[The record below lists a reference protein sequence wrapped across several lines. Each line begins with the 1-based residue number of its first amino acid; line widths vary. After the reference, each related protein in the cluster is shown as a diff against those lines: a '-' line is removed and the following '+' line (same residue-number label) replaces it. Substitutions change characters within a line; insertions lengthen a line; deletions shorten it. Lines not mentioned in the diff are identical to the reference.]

1 MKSKDMMTQ
10 EEQNA
15 LNELGEVCRT
25 NNSEK
30 FPEAFA
36 KYANCVLDRLKT
48 EAANSFSTRAADNAA
63 MAARGERPLTSA
75 ENAYYNA
82 VIGAM
87 KSNDP
92 KNAFTNL
99 DKAMPETIIDGV
111 IGTIKHDHPLLDRIT
126 FVSTTAITKFILNA
140 QPGQTALWG
149 TLGGKITKELDGAF
163 KTFDMTLLKLT
174 AFMVVSLDFLELG
187 PVWLDRY
194 IRETLSESIAVALEA
209 KIVDG
214 TGDGEP
220 IGMTRDVSSTA
231 SVVGNVYPQMT
242 ALPLTDLSPASMGA
256 LVGKLARDP
265 AAPTKA
271 RVVDDLIFIVNPFAY
286 WGKIMPATTFRKPDG
301 GFVRDVLPIPAD
313 IIQSAGIDANHAI
326 LGIPKNYFAG
336 LGVMGKEGVITYS
349 DEYRFLDDER
359 VYKTRLQANARPLDE
374 YSFLYLDITNLDTTA
389 AWPVTIVGTVATEE
403 QA

>member
-10 EEQNA
+10 EKQQA
-15 LNELGEVCRT
+15 LNNLA
-25 NNSEK
+25 
-30 FPEAFA
+30 EAFKGNDPEKVSTALNAFYGCVKDELLAEA
-36 KYANCVLDRLKT
+36 KTQA
-48 EAANSFSTRAADNAA
+48 ETRSADNAA

-92 KNAFTNL
+92 RNAFTNL

-126 FVSTTAITKFILNA
+126 FMSTTAITKFILNA

-149 TLGGKITKELDGAF
+149 ALGGNITKELNGAF

-194 IRETLSESIAVALEA
+194 IRETLSESIAIALEA

-214 TGDGEP
+214 TGKDEP
-220 IGMTRDVSSTA
+220 IGMTRDVSATA
-231 SVVGNVYPQMT
+231 NVQGGVYPQMQ
-242 ALPLTDLSPASMGA
+242 ALPLPDLSPATMGA

-265 AAPTKA
+265 VDPTKA
-271 RVVDDLIFIVNPFAY
+271 RVVDDLIFVVNPFAY
-286 WGKIMPATTFRKPDG
+286 WGKIMPATTFKKPDG

-313 IIQSAGIDANHAI
+313 IIQSAGIDANHAV

-336 LGVMGKEGVITYS
+336 LGVLGKEGVITYS

-359 VYKTRLQANARPLDE
+359 VYKTRMQANARPLDE